1 MKSRFFLLSL
11 TIFVIFLMAQVMA
24 SVEDIKFIE
33 NKITSYYN
41 ADTYRVSF
49 KIKNTGSETV
59 DNVVVVCEILDGYG
73 VVLRKLTQSAGSLQ
87 AEAEYSGNFD
97 YYRPDI
103 SFQVHH
109 RLVIKITGR

>member
-1 MKSRFFLLSL
+1 MKSRIFLLSFS
-11 TIFVIFLMAQVMA
+11 IFIVFLMAQVMA
-24 SVEDIKFIE
+24 SVEDIKVIE

-109 RLVIKITGR
+109 RLLVKNAGK

>member
-1 MKSRFFLLSL
+1 MKSRFFLLS
-11 TIFVIFLMAQVMA
+11 IFIVFLMAQVIA
-24 SVEDIKFIE
+24 YVEDIKIIE
-33 NKITSYYN
+33 NKVTSYYN

-87 AEAEYSGNFD
+87 AGAEYSGNFD

-109 RLVIKITGR
+109 RLLVKNTGK